1 LPNLSLWR
9 ISGKVVLPESPRG
22 VKSARIAL
30 PLMPHS
36 PLAIL
41 FDLDGTL
48 VDTAPDLLASLNT
61 VLRRVGHRPV
71 VPRELRNMVGHGVKA
86 LFERAFNETGISVS
100 PEELADYCGEFVAH
114 YRANIARASR
124 PFPHVPETLK
134 RLADEGATLGV
145 CTNKPQELTEL
156 LLGQLDLARYFGAVY
171 GSGKA
176 SRNKP
181 DPRHVLELV
190 DALNG
195 TGERAVMVGDSMID
209 VAAARGA
216 HIPVIVMSYGYSPVA
231 ARDLGAD
238 AVLDDFAVLPE
249 TIARVTKKA
258 LVRAG

>member
-1 LPNLSLWR
+1 
-9 ISGKVVLPESPRG
+9 
-22 VKSARIAL
+22 
-30 PLMPHS
+30 MPHS